1 MASNVI
7 TIQMTEEQ
15 INKIMN
21 FYQPFKIELENDHI
35 KAFYKIDDCAITIYN
50 SLKIVFQGTTAEKE
64 ANMWREIENIPYEN
78 EWRYNVSHA
87 GSDEVGTGDF
97 FGPITVVATYVKKE
111 DIHFISE
118 LGIKDSK
125 KMSDEQI
132 LSIVPRILKYVTY
145 SLLTLDNVL
154 YNKLIKR
161 GFNMNKIKAYLHNKA
176 LLNLEGKCNRHIPL
190 FVIDQFTP
198 EKNYYEYLKDEAKVI
213 KRIEFVTKGE
223 SASPAVALSSI
234 LARYA
239 FLKKMAQLREACG
252 YNLPL
257 GAGSK
262 VDEMARKIL
271 DEKGLEFLQNI
282 TKSNFKNY
290 EKIMKN
296 SLFD

>member
-7 TIQMTEEQ
+7 TIQFSEEQ
-15 INKIMN
+15 ITKIMD
-21 FYQPFKIELENDHI
+21 FYSVFKVELENNHI
-35 KAFYKIDDCAITIYN
+35 KAFYKSNDCAITVYN
-50 SLKIVFQGTTAEKE
+50 SFKVVFQGPNAEKE
-64 ANMWREIENIPYEN
+64 AKMWCEIENIDLED
-78 EWRYNVSHA
+78 EWKYDISHA

-97 FGPITVVATYVKKE
+97 FGPITVVATYVRKE
-111 DIHFISE
+111 DIELINR

-132 LSIVPRILKYVTY
+132 LSIVPKILKHFTY

-176 LLNLEGKCNRHIPL
+176 LLNLESKCNKYIPL

-198 EKNYYEYLKDEAKVI
+198 EKNYYDYLKDEAKVV

-239 FLKKMAQLREACG
+239 FLRKMDQLHEVVG

-262 VDEMARKIL
+262 VDEMAKKIL
-271 DEKGLEFLQNI
+271 EEKGLEFLQNI

-290 EKIMKN
+290 DKILKKD
-296 SLFD
+296 LFE

>member
-1 MASNVI
+1 MANNVI
-7 TIQMTEEQ
+7 TIQMNEEQ
-15 INKIMN
+15 ITKVME
-21 FYQPFKIELENDHI
+21 FYQPFKVDLENNHI
-35 KAFYKIDDCAITIYN
+35 KAFYKTEACAITVYS
-50 SLKIVFQGTTAEKE
+50 SLKVVFQGEKAEYESSIWKSV
-64 ANMWREIENIPYEN
+64 NGDSYEN
-78 EWRYNVSHA
+78 EWRYAISHA

-97 FGPITVVATYVKKE
+97 FGPITVVATYIKKE
-111 DIHFISE
+111 DIKWINE

-132 LSIVPRILKYVTY
+132 LAIVPKILKNVTY

-154 YNKLIKR
+154 YNKLVKR

-176 LLNLEGKCNRHIPL
+176 LLNLEAKCQKYISL
-190 FVIDQFTP
+190 FVVDQFTP
-198 EKNYYEYLKDEAKVI
+198 EKNYYEYLKDEAKVV

-239 FLKKMAQLREACG
+239 FLRKMDQLREACG

-257 GAGSK
+257 GAGGK

-271 DEKGLEFLQNI
+271 KEKGMDFLLNI

-290 EKIMKN
+290 EKII
-296 SLFD
+296 